1 MSILCSVHVSACKN
15 VVLERKKLSVKKLKE
30 RYILQLKTCG
40 DLWFGVVEG
49 RDGGLEGVKVSH
61 LHHMYREAVPLHDC

>member
-1 MSILCSVHVSACKN
+1 MHVKN

-30 RYILQLKTCG
+30 MYLQLKTCG

-49 RDGGLEGVKVSH
+49 RDGGLGGVKVSH
-61 LHHMYREAVPLHDC
+61 LHHMYREAVPLHNC